1 MRKRPYRRRLAWPL
15 YGTWT

>member
-15 YGTWT
+15 YGT